1 MSSTIFIAMQD
12 AGLPQVAGWRT
23 AGAFVVVLLLLA
35 GALWLLKRGGFARRT
50 GQPMAVESALALG
63 DRRSI
68 AIVKVEGRRLL
79 LGLAPGQVS
88 FLTELQNTTAFS
100 DAVDRAVGRGNQ

>member
-1 MSSTIFIAMQD
+1 MSTLVIAMQD
-12 AGLPQVAGWRT
+12 AGVPQIAGWRT
-23 AGAFVVVLLLLA
+23 AGSFIVVLLLLA
-35 GALWLLKRGGFARRT
+35 GALWLLKRGGFTRKT
-50 GQPMAVESALALG
+50 NQPMSVESALALG
-63 DRRSI
+63 DRRSV

-100 DAVDRAVGRGNQ
+100 DAVDRAVG